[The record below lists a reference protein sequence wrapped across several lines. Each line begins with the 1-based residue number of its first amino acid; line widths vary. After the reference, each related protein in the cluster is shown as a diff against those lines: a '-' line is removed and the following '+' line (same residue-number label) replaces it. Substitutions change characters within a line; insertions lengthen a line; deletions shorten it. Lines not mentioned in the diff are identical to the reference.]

1 MKINEI
7 LTKEE
12 LEKIENWYGIINVEQ
27 TAMQLEKHVLE
38 MEVKDFILYQI
49 WTELET
55 MRYTIN
61 EIKEYM

>member
-1 MKINEI
+1 MKVNEL

-12 LEKIENWYGIINVEQ
+12 IEKIENWCGIINVEQ

-38 MEVKDFILYQI
+38 MEIKDFILYQI
-49 WTELET
+49 WTELEI